1 MRCGSTEVSIPSM
14 SSFMSSRPSRGSAAR
29 TRRRSSERSSTDTYC
44 WRRVDSSGNHNIKRN
59 DKALCG
65 IATTAIRQHLDA
77 RVIWYRPRGRAPVHE
92 LVGPRRNKEVKSAVA
107 HPCRRRHYRERRIC
121 TSEPGLH
128 LAQSRRVSRVGLDAN
143 CAHVAARSHTE
154 IRREHL
160 QVAGSTDEAHAA
172 VALRGVAWATCWLLC
187 DIGYRSGSY
196 NLRICTCDG
205 DRSFG
210 SNIGAISARSR
221 RTPMFVP
228 TSTYAWAHRPL
239 ARSALTFA
247 TAAFSSLVRT
257 AGLPS
262 SGCVASDVLGPCL
275 GAACGSGLGAYFNE
289 RRTAWR
295 ASETLA
301 PMPSFASQICHLPN
315 EATVLPQKA
324 VVAQGR

>member
-1 MRCGSTEVSIPSM
+1 M
-14 SSFMSSRPSRGSAAR
+14 SSFMSSRPSRGSAER
-29 TRRRSSERSSTDTYC
+29 TRRRSSERSSTATYC
-44 WRRVDSSGNHNIKRN
+44 WHRVDSSGNKNIKNRTTIGTVRTS
-59 DKALCG
+59 D
-65 IATTAIRQHLDA
+65 TTAIRQHLDA
-77 RVIWYRPRGRAPVHE
+77 RVVRYRPRGRAPVHVP
-92 LVGPRRNKEVKSAVA
+92 VGPRRNKEAKSAVA
-107 HPCRRRHYRERRIC
+107 HPRRRRQYRERRIR
-121 TSEPGLH
+121 TSEPSLH
-128 LAQSRRVSRVGLDAN
+128 LAQSRRVARVGLDADR
-143 CAHVAARSHTE
+143 AHVAARSHTE

-160 QVAGSTDEAHAA
+160 QVAGNTDEAHAA
-172 VALRGVAWATCWLLC
+172 VALRGVAWATCWLLS

-239 ARSALTFA
+239 ARSALIFA

-289 RRTAWR
+289 RRTALR

-324 VVAQGR
+324 VVA